1 MAVTDFL
8 QACVKADA
16 DSSQPSNYFCFFI
29 SSTITS
35 QFFLLED
42 CSAWEAGSDPEGA
55 VATHTV
61 PLRSLLV
68 MFDSLSSVPHQVEV
82 TQQGTRIVLDRW
94 FHKVTTRPIPGGV

>member
-42 CSAWEAGSDPEGA
+42 RSAWEAGSDPEGA
-55 VATHTV
+55 VATNIA
-61 PLRSLLV
+61 PLRGLLV
-68 MFDSLSSVPHQVEV
+68 MFDSVSVPHQVEV
-82 TQQGTRIVLDRW
+82 TKQGTRIVLDRW

>member
-29 SSTITS
+29 SSTITI

-68 MFDSLSSVPHQVEV
+68 MFDSLSSVHQVEV
-82 TQQGTRIVLDRW
+82 VKQGTRIALAGW
-94 FHKVTTRPIPGGV
+94 FHEVTQPFPGGM